1 MRKNGRVK
9 LVKEIIWVAGKSI
22 ERVCCLE
29 HLGGIEKSGR
39 IFKNV

>member
-1 MRKNGRVK
+1 MRKDERVK

-39 IFKNV
+39 RYKKL